1 MMLLPL
7 LLTPLGRF
15 LGTLVLLAVAW
26 FGFARHYE
34 QKGADELA
42 ANIEKAQ
49 NVKVKKA
56 TSARRSVDRVPD
68 DGLFDQ
74 YFRDG
79 R

>member
-7 LLTPLGRF
+7 LLTPLGRL
-15 LGTLVLLAVAW
+15 LGTVVLLAVAW

-34 QKGADELA
+34 QKGADKLA

-56 TSARRSVDRVPD
+56 STARRSVDRIPD
-68 DGLFDQ
+68 ERLRDEF
-74 YFRDG
+74 FRN
-79 R
+79 